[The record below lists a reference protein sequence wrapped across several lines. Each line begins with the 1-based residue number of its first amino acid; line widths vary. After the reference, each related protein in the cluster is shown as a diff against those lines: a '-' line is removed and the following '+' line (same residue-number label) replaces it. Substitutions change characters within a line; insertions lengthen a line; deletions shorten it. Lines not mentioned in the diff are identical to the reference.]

1 MDKEERMLL
10 SIRNYF
16 HLKSGISGMDI
27 VLKDGRR
34 VEKTIYVKQKLKS
47 GLFGL
52 SEDASG

>member
-27 VLKDGRR
+27 VLKDGRGIEW
-34 VEKTIYVKQKLKS
+34 VVYVKSVL
-47 GLFGL
+47 
-52 SEDASG
+52 

>member
-16 HLKSGISGMDI
+16 HLKRGKTKTDM

-34 VEKTIYVKQKLKS
+34 VEKTICAKQNL
-47 GLFGL
+47 
-52 SEDASG
+52 